1 MGVIKMIVRKI
12 DWVYAQSKMFEN
24 EDMKKERDPLTFIE
38 LRRLLISAIIIMIGL
53 LFYSWISLEYI
64 RNQYEL
70 RNLEKQLSIL
80 KEENQ
85 KLILEKEYLSST
97 KKIQELA
104 SFNLN
109 LFPTEAERIFILN
122 KKDSTDSKEIFIAK
136 KDNKDNL
143 LE

>member
-1 MGVIKMIVRKI
+1 MIVRKI

-24 EDMKKERDPLTFIE
+24 ENVRKERDPLTFIE
-38 LRRLLISAIIIMIGL
+38 LRRLLISAIIIMLGL
-53 LFYSWISLEYI
+53 LFYSWVSLEYI

-70 RNLEKQLSIL
+70 RNLEKQLSSL

-97 KKIQELA
+97 EKIQEIA
-104 SFNLN
+104 SSNLN
-109 LFPTEAERIFILN
+109 LSPTEVERIFILN
-122 KKDSTDSKEIFIAK
+122 KKDSTNSKEIFIAK
-136 KDNKDNL
+136 KENKDSL

>member
-1 MGVIKMIVRKI
+1 MIVRKI